1 MYARISLATR
11 LNKQVKQK
19 IMLHK
24 FARQE
29 LDAVYHIIMNK
40 YHRKNKACYL
50 VLFGYAVL
58 FLLIAFLGLQKA
70 YTDAMAFSLIV
81 CASMLLVIWL
91 WVKICHVEYEKWE
104 FFKALEK
111 GYPEYIGEYRK

>member
-1 MYARISLATR
+1 MYARISLVTH
-11 LNKQVKQK
+11 LNKQLKQK
-19 IMLHK
+19 IVKHHL
-24 FARQE
+24 ARKE
-29 LDAVYHIIMNK
+29 LDEAYHIVMNK

-70 YTDAMAFSLIV
+70 YTEAMAFSLIV
-81 CASMLLVIWL
+81 CASMLMLIWL